1 METTLFEFVVTLI
14 MALIGQPVINKI
26 RKTMVEHPDLWSP
39 GSNATWTAT
48 IAVAIV
54 IAMGVAVIFGH
65 AWDDFGKISQLALAN
80 LAAMGFSS
88 PVAKVSAPDP
98 EKIYEPVDNAPKGF

>member
-26 RKTMVEHPDLWSP
+26 RKTMILHPEMWSP

-48 IAVAIV
+48 IAVAIG
-54 IAMGVAVIFGH
+54 IAMGVAVLFGN

-80 LAAMGFSS
+80 LAAMGFS
-88 PVAKVSAPDP
+88 APDARP
-98 EKIYEPVDNAPKGF
+98 PDPPPVVEPGKGF

>member
-1 METTLFEFVVTLI
+1 

-26 RKTMVEHPDLWSP
+26 RKTMIEHPDLWSP

-48 IAVAIV
+48 IAVAIG
-54 IAMGVAVIFGH
+54 IAMGVAVLFGH

-80 LAAMGFSS
+80 LAAMGFSGPPPAS
-88 PVAKVSAPDP
+88 AAVAAPDP
-98 EKIYEPVDNAPKGF
+98 TKSYEPIDN